1 MNKNPIIIIGPITIL
16 NNKFD
21 IKKYG
26 LNVFKLYI
34 AIGNI
39 NIWTEIDT
47 EIISFILSKE
57 FCIFGFIKYL
67 YFLFFTLIF
76 FNIDS
81 IVLFNRI
88 IPITPPYDNNNPKL
102 WIKKG
107 L

>member
-39 NIWTEIDT
+39 NI
-47 EIISFILSKE
+47 
-57 FCIFGFIKYL
+57 
-67 YFLFFTLIF
+67 
-76 FNIDS
+76 
-81 IVLFNRI
+81 
-88 IPITPPYDNNNPKL
+88 
-102 WIKKG
+102 
-107 L
+107 